1 MPMDLNKFAV
11 CQLVSG
17 KIPGEVTLNSMEWAI
32 ITQID
37 GERTVQQIAKKL
49 TFSDAEAVMIFNSLL
64 SKGLIEVIAVKE
76 PEVQTVP
83 PAFFTQLEKILI
95 QFIGP
100 VAVYVI
106 NDTLLELNASR
117 EKFPKTLA
125 PELIELLSDEISDD
139 NKKIQF
145 QKQML
150 ELLKRY

>member
-1 MPMDLNKFAV
+1 
-11 CQLVSG
+11 
-17 KIPGEVTLNSMEWAI
+17 MEWAI

-37 GERTVQQIAKKL
+37 GEHTVQQIAQKL
-49 TFSDAEAVMIFNSLL
+49 TFSDAEAIMIFNSLL
-64 SKGLIEVIAVKE
+64 SKGLIEIIAIKQ
-76 PEVQTVP
+76 PELKTVP

-95 QFIGP
+95 RFIGP

-106 NDTLLELNASR
+106 NDTLLELNARR
-117 EKFPKTLA
+117 EKFPKNLA

>member
-1 MPMDLNKFAV
+1 MDLNKFAV